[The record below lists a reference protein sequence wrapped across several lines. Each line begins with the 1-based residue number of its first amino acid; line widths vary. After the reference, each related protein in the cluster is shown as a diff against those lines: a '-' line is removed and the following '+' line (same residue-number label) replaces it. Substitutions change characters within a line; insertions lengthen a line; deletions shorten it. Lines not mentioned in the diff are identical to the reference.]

1 MRSFNRFGAGPVA
14 GIAVAVA
21 GVALMALQLGAQSLG
36 FQDTDDPAVQLAYLR
51 QHSENFIQQG
61 IAQFA
66 LGIALTILVFVV
78 SDRLSG
84 RVGAVTL
91 RTLSAF
97 GLFGAACFFLFGVMR
112 FSVKPLLYID
122 GLDHGWGEA
131 AYLVSQIAGVHGFAQ
146 AGIVASCGYAVG
158 IGVTGFRAGAFPRW
172 LAVLAV
178 IPAFRIA
185 GILGPLGLMPD
196 GVWIFFM
203 LSIPGSFIW
212 FGLLAI
218 ALRDRRELAASVL
231 APA

>member
-1 MRSFNRFGAGPVA
+1 MGRFRAGTVS

-21 GVALMALQLGAQSLG
+21 GVWLMALQIGAQAAG

-51 QHSENFIQQG
+51 EHSENYIQQG
-61 IAQFA
+61 LAQFA
-66 LGIALTILVFVV
+66 LAIALTILVFVV
-78 SDRLSG
+78 MDRLSG

-112 FSVKPLLYID
+112 LSVKPLLYID

-146 AGIVASCGYAVG
+146 AGIVAACGYAVG
-158 IGVTGFRAGAFPRW
+158 MGVAGFRAGAFPRW
-172 LAVLAV
+172 LPVLAV
-178 IPAFRIA
+178 IPAFRLA

-196 GVWIFFM
+196 GLWIFFM
-203 LSIPGSFIW
+203 LSIPGSFLW
-212 FGLLAI
+212 FGLLGV
-218 ALRDRRELAASVL
+218 ALREPQP
-231 APA
+231 APAPALATA